1 MIKLLFLFIP
11 FSLLAGKPNLLLL
24 KTYKDQNITGWVMSE
39 KLDGIRAYW
48 DGTHLI
54 SRGGKIIHVPKWFT
68 KNYPLFE
75 IDGGLWTKREDFDV

>member
-1 MIKLLFLFIP
+1 
-11 FSLLAGKPNLLLL
+11 
-24 KTYKDQNITGWVMSE
+24 MSE
-39 KLDGIRAYW
+39 KLYGIRAYW

-75 IDGGLWTKREDFDV
+75 IDGELWTKREDFDV

>member
-1 MIKLLFLFIP
+1 
-11 FSLLAGKPNLLLL
+11 
-24 KTYKDQNITGWVMSE
+24 MSE

-54 SRGGKIIHVPKWFT
+54 SRGGKIIHAPEWFT

-75 IDGGLWTKREDFDV
+75 IDGELWTKREDFDV